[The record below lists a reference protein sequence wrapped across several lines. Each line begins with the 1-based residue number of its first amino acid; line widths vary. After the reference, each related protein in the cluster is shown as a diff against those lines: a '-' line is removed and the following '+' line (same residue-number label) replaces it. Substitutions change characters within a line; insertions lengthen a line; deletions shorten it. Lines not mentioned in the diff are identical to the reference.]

1 MDEKMNHFGGV
12 SSQFLNLMREGGE
25 TLEELPR
32 DDLLVALTHRA
43 YPAVVEVI
51 DAIISGKRR
60 IQVFDCAEF
69 LFSPS
74 AVDYERAL
82 RRFERLLRGA
92 MRALRTHLRRHDI
105 PTATPPNFLV
115 RCSSQENVD
124 ASIDEP
130 VVTFSPGA
138 CKDGYEA
145 CVTGLPIREHF
156 HFSLLVRRS
165 EGTMTCQTVANP
177 GKSPSTKKPDF
188 DVFRIL
194 LERAKD
200 GVIVVLVRNETDAED
215 VAAATVHCGWRAA
228 RVTEKNREEE
238 SVSLGDRTVVVW
250 NTTARGWLTH
260 ESAQLMDACTL
271 SRESQAS
278 RCFAL
283 LYECEAKTWVP
294 RALGQIVGPKD
305 DRRYTLAVTF
315 FR

>member
-1 MDEKMNHFGGV
+1 ME
-12 SSQFLNLMREGGE
+12 
-25 TLEELPR
+25 
-32 DDLLVALTHRA
+32 
-43 YPAVVEVI
+43 
-51 DAIISGKRR
+51 
-60 IQVFDCAEF
+60 
-69 LFSPS
+69 
-74 AVDYERAL
+74 
-82 RRFERLLRGA
+82 
-92 MRALRTHLRRHDI
+92 ALRTHLRRHEI
-105 PTATPPNFLV
+105 ASTTPPSFLI

-124 ASIDEP
+124 TSVDNVDES
-130 VVTFSPGA
+130 VVTFSSGA

-165 EGTMTCQTVANP
+165 EGTMMCQTVVNP
-177 GKSPSTKKPDF
+177 GMSSSSKKIDF

-194 LERAKD
+194 LERAKN
-200 GVIVVLVRNETDAED
+200 GVILVLVQNETDAED
-215 VAAATVHCGWRAA
+215 VAAATAHCGWRAA
-228 RVTEKNREEE
+228 CVTEKNREEE